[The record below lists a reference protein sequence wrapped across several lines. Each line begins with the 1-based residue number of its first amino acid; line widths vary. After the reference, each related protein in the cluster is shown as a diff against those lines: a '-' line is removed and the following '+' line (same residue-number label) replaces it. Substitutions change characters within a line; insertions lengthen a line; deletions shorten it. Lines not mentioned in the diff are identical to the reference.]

1 MGSAFEDLQA
11 NRGNSRENREAT
23 KARLKD
29 RLFDRITRVLAEP
42 RRIQILRELAACKS
56 PVPYTILL
64 KKHRISAATLSHHV
78 RELET
83 AGLVVIVREGKFAS
97 LTLRRDVVRDYLNSL
112 SRLINHKKGRVTAR
126 EAPVRSCR
134 EARASA

>member
-1 MGSAFEDLQA
+1 MGSAFVDLQA
-11 NRGNSRENREAT
+11 NRGNSREDREAT

-29 RLFDRITRVLAEP
+29 RQFDRITRVLAEP

-64 KKHRISAATLSHHV
+64 KKYRISAATLSHHV
-78 RELET
+78 KELET
-83 AGLVVIVREGKFAS
+83 ADLVVIVREGKFAS

-112 SRLINHKKGRVTAR
+112 ARLMNHKKGRVRAR
-126 EAPVRSCR
+126 EAPVR
-134 EARASA
+134 